1 MFSILVFAALNV
13 QSQGITIQLPTN
25 ISQCVP
31 ATIKWSGG
39 VAPYALIASPNPVTV
54 IDIVRVYI
62 NITGNSFD
70 WTPDFDTQTY
80 VFLSLSDSTG
90 AVGRSGGFILSASN
104 DTSCLRSQTTTTS
117 SSPGATSITEKGES
131 ASSPS
136 AGTSS
141 RGLNGGAIAGI
152 VVGCLVAAAAL
163 AFLALWISRKRAQA
177 ARKRARASRSHWQAL
192 SDIPSR
198 GGYAFDGGA
207 AQLEKHADKSALP
220 SSALKQPSSLVK
232 DVSPYRAVAEPLPEY
247 PPTSPV

>member
-1 MFSILVFAALNV
+1 MEHGSYRPQETTARHVLDSRLRGAQRSIAGNHNTVTDQHFAV
-13 QSQGITIQLPTN
+13 R
-25 ISQCVP
+25 P
-31 ATIKWSGG
+31 ATINWSGG

-177 ARKRARASRSHWQAL
+177 ARKRARASRS
-192 SDIPSR
+192 R
-198 GGYAFDGGA
+198 
-207 AQLEKHADKSALP
+207 
-220 SSALKQPSSLVK
+220 
-232 DVSPYRAVAEPLPEY
+232 
-247 PPTSPV
+247 TS